1 MSSILKVDEIQDT
14 SGNNIINENA
24 NTVTIGKSGDTVNV
38 VGTLQNNGSALSSG
52 ITMANNW
59 RLSSDVTSD
68 AEPVLPWEENDTA
81 GAGKIGS
88 SMTLSSGIFT
98 FPSTG
103 IYLVTLTAVILEG
116 SNADNLVQIDGYFNS
131 VRMMSTKLHV
141 VNNNDFTTGT
151 NQVIIDVDDVS
162 KTFKVHYVNNG
173 NSAALQG
180 STDEN
185 RTNLVFLRLG
195 DT

>member
-1 MSSILKVDEIQDT
+1 MADGTLKVGTITT
-14 SGNNIINENA
+14 SSGSGTI
-24 NTVTIGKSGDTVNV
+24 TIGQSGETTNI
-38 VGTLQNNGSALSSG
+38 VGTLQNNSSAVATTNG

-59 RLSSDVTSD
+59 RLSSDVSSD

-103 IYLVTLTAVILEG
+103 IYLVTLTAVVLEG
-116 SNADNLVQIDGYFNS
+116 SNTDNLVQIDGYFNS

-141 VNNNDFTTGT
+141 INNNDFTTGT
-151 NQVIIDVDDVS
+151 NQAIIDVDDVS

-173 NSAALQG
+173 NSADLQG

>member
-1 MSSILKVDEIQDT
+1 MTSIIKVNQIQDGGGNTIIT
-14 SGNNIINENA
+14 SDG
-24 NTVTIGKSGDTVNV
+24 SGTFTSNLPA
-38 VGTLQNNGSALSSG
+38 GG

-88 SMTLSSGIFT
+88 SMTLNNGLFT

-103 IYLVTLTAVILEG
+103 IYLVTLTASILEG
-116 SNADNLVQIDGYFNS
+116 SSADNLLQIDGYFNS
-131 VRMMSTKLHV
+131 VRMMQITLH
-141 VNNNDFTTGT
+141 VNNNSDFNVGT
-151 NQVIIDVDDVS
+151 NQAIIDVDDVS

-173 NSAALQG
+173 QSTALTG
-180 STDEN
+180 DTDTN
-185 RTNLVFLRLG
+185 RTSLVFLRLG